1 MKLAFIPGLLDSYR
15 QEEYLKRGVLQL
27 EKLPEVPAKLR
38 AYVQDI
44 EPNSLSM
51 QERIVQREKHNK
63 ERLDTLTTALANG
76 FKDHF
81 SDARLMGNWR
91 GEIHDKRRV
100 YHAEMVIW
108 SSNPQRVQ
116 QLVGLLRFDD
126 TLCTTAFLITPAK
139 DRVYLRIESSLSKR
153 PVRPCSKA
161 NGNGTFMLN
170 DADETMAIFTTSPL
184 GSVDGAGNECLT
196 GLVSSDVGNCFSA
209 GLFQRMPASPEM
221 KQVINQFAWG
231 VVKAPSP
238 ETWEALQNNT
248 TELVKLQAQH
258 LRAIENNPQIL
269 AQINEEYEQRQRRYD
284 EALERERQERKEEST
299 SRRYSSKKS
308 TPTGSSR
315 SGQGILESPVV
326 TGPFDGIRG
335 ASFFN
340 AVYMGDATGVGQIT
354 RAYQEQKIRRRKEA
368 MGNQPHF
375 MDGVFDSSVRKIRL
389 TSIFL
394 AVYLLNYD
402 TVYKSC
408 LKDEAVKFV
417 VTRETPDTITYNTLG
432 WEVSR
437 SYGHID
443 RKHYTVNK
451 EFTDALLRVG
461 KMNIGKA
468 GLWNSI
474 ENMLTNNSKPD
485 MLADIMAGTRQVM
498 ATFKCDDA
506 QIKQL
511 ERNILNIYFEKSSP

>member
-1 MKLAFIPGLLDSYR
+1 
-15 QEEYLKRGVLQL
+15 
-27 EKLPEVPAKLR
+27 
-38 AYVQDI
+38 
-44 EPNSLSM
+44 
-51 QERIVQREKHNK
+51 
-63 ERLDTLTTALANG
+63 
-76 FKDHF
+76 
-81 SDARLMGNWR
+81 
-91 GEIHDKRRV
+91 
-100 YHAEMVIW
+100 
-108 SSNPQRVQ
+108 
-116 QLVGLLRFDD
+116 
-126 TLCTTAFLITPAK
+126 
-139 DRVYLRIESSLSKR
+139 
-153 PVRPCSKA
+153 
-161 NGNGTFMLN
+161 
-170 DADETMAIFTTSPL
+170 
-184 GSVDGAGNECLT
+184 
-196 GLVSSDVGNCFSA
+196 
-209 GLFQRMPASPEM
+209 
-221 KQVINQFAWG
+221 
-231 VVKAPSP
+231 
-238 ETWEALQNNT
+238 
-248 TELVKLQAQH
+248 
-258 LRAIENNPQIL
+258 
-269 AQINEEYEQRQRRYD
+269 
-284 EALERERQERKEEST
+284 
-299 SRRYSSKKS
+299 
-308 TPTGSSR
+308 
-315 SGQGILESPVV
+315 
-326 TGPFDGIRG
+326 
-335 ASFFN
+335 
-340 AVYMGDATGVGQIT
+340 
-354 RAYQEQKIRRRKEA
+354 